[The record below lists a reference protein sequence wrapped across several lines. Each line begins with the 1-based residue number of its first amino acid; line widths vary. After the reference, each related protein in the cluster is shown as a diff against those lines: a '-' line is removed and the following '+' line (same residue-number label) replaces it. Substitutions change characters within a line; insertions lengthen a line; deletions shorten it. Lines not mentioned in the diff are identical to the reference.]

1 LLRKEIGIKTGGG
14 KAFGCVKWVHVAE
27 TVRREETL
35 SLDQGNRSSA
45 LPPRFPLWRDGADNI
60 TVHEEGGKK
69 RINCSMQLLN
79 DIVH

>member
-1 LLRKEIGIKTGGG
+1 MCEIGTRGSAK
-14 KAFGCVKWVHVAE
+14 VAE
-27 TVRREETL
+27 SVRKRLRPEETL

-45 LPPRFPLWRDGADNI
+45 LPPRFPLRRDGADNI
-60 TVHEEGGKK
+60 KVHKKEKK